1 MKTEVKKLDSIKRE
15 ISVEVNGDIVKN
27 KFKEVFEKIG
37 KEAKVSGF
45 RPGHVPSD
53 ILEKNFSS
61 QAKEL
66 VLKELI
72 PDIYNQALDK
82 EGLVVVELPDITD
95 VKLDRTSLS
104 FKATVEVNPQIQLK
118 NYKGLTVNYKKIEVN
133 PDEVKRNIDSLKESR
148 KVDNVDDNFARRL
161 GYPDTGELEKALE
174 RQIFLQKENQQR
186 QKIEQD
192 ILQGLTKDLNIKLP
206 QSLVNRQLQDL
217 LQQAKIDLV
226 LKGIPKE
233 KIEEQEKE
241 LSQKL
246 IPAAESQVRIYL
258 VLAEI
263 AKKENIPLDEHM
275 PHRVMELLLREADWK
290 EVP

>member
-1 MKTEVKKLDSIKRE
+1 MKAEVKKLDSTKRE
-15 ISVEVNGDIVKN
+15 ISVEVSGDIVKN

-37 KEAKVSGF
+37 KDAKVSGF
-45 RPGHVPSD
+45 RPGHVPGD

-61 QAKEL
+61 QAHEM

-72 PDIYNQALDK
+72 PELYNQVLDK
-82 EGLVVVELPDITD
+82 EGLEVVELPGITD
-95 VKLDRTSLS
+95 VKLDRANLS
-104 FKATVEVNPQIQLK
+104 FKATVEVSPQIQLK
-118 NYKGLTVNYKKIEVN
+118 NYKELTVNYKKIEVN

-148 KVDNVDDNFARRL
+148 KLESIDDNFARSL
-161 GYPDTGELEKALE
+161 GYPDVGELEKAME

-192 ILQGLTKDLNIKLP
+192 ILQGLTRDLNIKLP

-217 LQQAKIDLV
+217 LRQAKIDLV

-246 IPAAESQVRIYL
+246 TAAAEAQVRIYL
-258 VLAEI
+258 ILAEI
-263 AKKENIPLDEHM
+263 AKKENIPQDEHM
-275 PHRVMELLLREADWK
+275 SQKVMELLLREANWQK
-290 EVP
+290 ET